1 MMAGVVS
8 ASAQSSTTVDWSN
21 SASTLLRD
29 SAGAAL
35 PQGSA
40 TANSDGRLV
49 ELGYFTT
56 ATTADKF
63 SGSWI
68 PLTSAGSLPRT
79 AIGDSFNLTG
89 AGDGVIQFNTFF
101 RSGTATAEVY
111 DATDP
116 GHYQTQS
123 LAGVTATTPPDNQIM
138 AIRFYDTADGSSGHY
153 NTVSSDT
160 WRWKTPVPSG
170 TVVAIDL
177 ANSTLAFEDAANP
190 FKTSITVTAP
200 RPSPSPTASPTPS
213 ATPTATPTATATAT
227 PTATATAS
235 ATATATATPIATP
248 VATATATATA

>member
-1 MMAGVVS
+1 MKRRLVTLALMMAGVVS

-35 PQGSA
+35 TQGSA
-40 TANSDGRLV
+40 TVNSDGRLV

-101 RSGTATAEVY
+101 EVGRRPLKFMIRATLAITRLSHWQVSLRRPRQTTRSWPFAFTIRQMDQQVIT
-111 DATDP
+111 
-116 GHYQTQS
+116 TQS
-123 LAGVTATTPPDNQIM
+123 
-138 AIRFYDTADGSSGHY
+138 R
-153 NTVSSDT
+153 
-160 WRWKTPVPSG
+160 
-170 TVVAIDL
+170 
-177 ANSTLAFEDAANP
+177 
-190 FKTSITVTAP
+190 
-200 RPSPSPTASPTPS
+200 PTPGDGRHRHRPERWWRLTWLTLPWPLRMQL
-213 ATPTATPTATATAT
+213 TPLRHP
-227 PTATATAS
+227 S
-235 ATATATATPIATP
+235 R
-248 VATATATATA
+248 